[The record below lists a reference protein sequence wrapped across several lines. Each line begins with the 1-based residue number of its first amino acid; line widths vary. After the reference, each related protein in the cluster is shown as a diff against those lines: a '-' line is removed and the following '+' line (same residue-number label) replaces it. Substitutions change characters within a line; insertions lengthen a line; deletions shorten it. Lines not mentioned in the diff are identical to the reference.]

1 MATPD
6 WQKGTVP
13 FRFGRLPAACIR
25 RHARGILT
33 SAMAET
39 YMNYIET
46 DLDHGVELVVWR
58 RNRLG
63 IRRPRRRLRLR
74 FA

>member
-1 MATPD
+1 
-6 WQKGTVP
+6 
-13 FRFGRLPAACIR
+13 
-25 RHARGILT
+25 
-33 SAMAET
+33 MAET

-63 IRRPRRRLRLR
+63 TRRPRRRLRLR

>member
-1 MATPD
+1 
-6 WQKGTVP
+6 
-13 FRFGRLPAACIR
+13 
-25 RHARGILT
+25 
-33 SAMAET
+33 MAET

-46 DLDHGVELVVWR
+46 DLDHGVELAVWR